1 MIKAII
7 FDVDGVLVNAEKF
20 SIQLG
25 KEYGIPTEKLLP
37 FFKKEFQECLLG
49 KADLKDVIEPYLAEW
64 GWKGSVDDFLQF
76 WFKSEHKIDEE
87 VLNIAK
93 HLKEKT
99 LIFIATN
106 QEEHRAS
113 YLSKEMGFGE
123 VFKRIYS
130 SARIGHLKESPNF
143 FHLMVED
150 IQENFSSNIKHNE
163 ILFFDDTE
171 RNVKAAKEAGL
182 NAYLYTDIE
191 TFKKE
196 LITRNLLWFK

>member
-20 SIQLG
+20 SIQLE

-49 KADLKDVIEPYLAEW
+49 KADLKDVIEPHLAEW
-64 GWKGSVDDFLQF
+64 GWRGSVDDFLQF

-87 VLNIAK
+87 VLNIVK
-93 HLKEKT
+93 HLKEKA
-99 LIFIATN
+99 LVFIATN
-106 QEEHRAS
+106 QEKHRIS

-123 VFKRIYS
+123 IFKRIYS
-130 SARIGHLKESPNF
+130 SAKIGYLKENPIF

-150 IQENFSSNIKHNE
+150 IQEHFSSDVKHNE

-191 TFKKE
+191 TFKEK
-196 LITRNLLWFK
+196 LADLNL

>member
-20 SIQLG
+20 SIQLE
-25 KEYGIPTEKLLP
+25 KEYGISTEKVSP
-37 FFKKEFQECLLG
+37 FFMGEFQSCLLG

-87 VLNIAK
+87 VLNIVK
-93 HLKEKT
+93 HLKKSA
-99 LIFIATN
+99 LVFIATN
-106 QEEHRAS
+106 QEKHRTS

-123 VFKRIYS
+123 VFERIYP
-130 SARIGHLKESPNF
+130 SAKIGCLKESPNF

-150 IQENFSSNIKHNE
+150 IQEHFSSDVKHNE

-171 RNVKAAKEAGL
+171 KNVKAAEKAGL

-191 TFKKE
+191 TFKEK
-196 LITRNLLWFK
+196 LAGLNL